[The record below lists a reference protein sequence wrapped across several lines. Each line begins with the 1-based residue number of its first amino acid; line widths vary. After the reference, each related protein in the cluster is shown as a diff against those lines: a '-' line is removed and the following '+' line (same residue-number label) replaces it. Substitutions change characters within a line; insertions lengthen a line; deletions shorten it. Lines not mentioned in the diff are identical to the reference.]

1 MIPYAFTLLLAC
13 FVGILAQKT
22 GLCMVR
28 GVQEFQA
35 KRPGFL
41 LTILCC
47 GFWLWLVSPISDQL
61 FIDSAMFRH
70 DISFPF
76 FIGGLLFGLGAAM
89 NKGCAISTISKLAK
103 GHYQMIATL
112 LGWLIGW
119 CSLASVTI
127 NMSYATL
134 PPITSPSIT
143 VTVMLFLLIA
153 LIFFRV
159 PSSKRPILLGIVL
172 FGIIASILTSLLPN
186 WSPSQLLKD
195 IVAASIH
202 GESDKWPSVQRYL
215 VIISLIFGMAIS
227 AKKRLNFREFQL
239 RPLQLLLHLCAG
251 IIMGIGASL
260 ALGGNDSQLLVA
272 LPAFSPAG
280 ALTIICMLVGI
291 RTGIFIRKKFKYYL
305 TNYLRN
311 S

>member
-41 LTILCC
+41 LTTLCC

-61 FIDSAMFRH
+61 FTDSALFRH
-70 DISFPF
+70 SISFPF
-76 FIGGLLFGLGAAM
+76 FIGGLLFGLGSAM

-119 CSLASVTI
+119 ILFAPVTL
-127 NMSYATL
+127 NMSYTTL
-134 PPITSPSIT
+134 APITSPSIT

-159 PSSKRPILLGIVL
+159 PSSKRPILLGVVL
-172 FGIIASILTSLLPN
+172 FGIIASLLTSLLPN
-186 WSPSQLLKD
+186 WSPSELFKD
-195 IVAASIH
+195 IAAASIH
-202 GESDKWPSVQRYL
+202 GEPDKWPSIQRYL
-215 VIISLIFGMAIS
+215 VIVSLIIGMAIS
-227 AKKRLNFREFQL
+227 ARKRLNFREFQL
-239 RPLQLLLHLCAG
+239 RPLQLVLHLCAG

-260 ALGGNDSQLLVA
+260 ALGGNDSQLFVA
-272 LPAFSPAG
+272 LPAFSPAA
-280 ALTIICMLVGI
+280 ALTVISMLVG
-291 RTGIFIRKKFKYYL
+291 TMAGIFIRKKLKYYL
-305 TNYLRN
+305 TDYLRN